1 MDECSAGVALV
12 APGNYHMTLVSRGE
26 KRHVL
31 LNSEPQVNYH
41 RPSVDVLFESVA
53 KVASGE
59 AIGVL
64 LTGMGVDG
72 ARGLLSM
79 RKAGA
84 FTIAQDKSTSV
95 VFGMP
100 GEAIRLG
107 AAERGTPLPR
117 IPSAIVRALKAEVA
131 SSRR

>member
-1 MDECSAGVALV
+1 MV
-12 APGNYHMTLVSRGE
+12 APGNYHMTLVNRGE

-31 LNSEPQVNYH
+31 LSSEPQVNYH
-41 RPSVDVLFESVA
+41 RPSVDVLFQSVTKA
-53 KVASGE
+53 AGGD

-72 ARGLLSM
+72 ARGLLAM

-84 FTIAQDKSTSV
+84 FTIAQDEATSV

-107 AAERGTPLPR
+107 AAERGTALSR
-117 IPSAIVRALKAEVA
+117 IPAAIVRALKAGSEVVGA
-131 SSRR
+131 RR